1 MLEFS
6 RLNVF
11 TETTLTSNIE
21 VSHKKTK
28 NKNAKQQKNKDT
40 HEGRRLV
47 VSSLTT
53 SLESSKFRR
62 MSSSCICSKPKICSA
77 TGNCICD
84 TSLNFQARGQG
95 CQCPEVWGYT
105 TSEDGLSCV
114 WSGSTV
120 ALLVL
125 CCMLWLATGWIG
137 ALYAKFCYREVVFE
151 HTLVKNTLRQSRSHT
166 NVRSSDTKKKSIFS
180 PTWKKR
186 VRKNHFHE
194 TRNIESKTNDF
205 VSEILRNTFE
215 CGRC

>member
-21 VSHKKTK
+21 VSRQKTK

-84 TSLNFQARGQG
+84 MRYLIEFSSTRSGVPVPRGVG
-95 CQCPEVWGYT
+95 VHHIRGWAILCVVRVDCCPV
-105 TSEDGLSCV
+105 SFVLHV
-114 WSGSTV
+114 V
-120 ALLVL
+120 AGD
-125 CCMLWLATGWIG
+125 WLDW
-137 ALYAKFCYREVVFE
+137 RP
-151 HTLVKNTLRQSRSHT
+151 
-166 NVRSSDTKKKSIFS
+166 VR
-180 PTWKKR
+180 
-186 VRKNHFHE
+186 
-194 TRNIESKTNDF
+194 
-205 VSEILRNTFE
+205 EILLQGS
-215 CGRC
+215 CL